1 MIPVIKLFMVLTK
14 TLAKP
19 FVATIKKVTAQKSGK
34 SRAVLV
40 YTGNQFHKFDIIIN
54 RRFLGLEG
62 K

>member
-1 MIPVIKLFMVLTK
+1 MIPLVKLFMVLSK

-34 SRAVLV
+34 SRAILV
-40 YTGNQFHKFDIIIN
+40 YTGNQFHKFEIFVN

-62 K
+62 